1 MGSVVKVIPVKNHL
15 GLLLNK
21 PGGIKR
27 EDALEA
33 AEKNIE
39 SLREEFVA
47 AIPGEITA
55 LEDLFAVANMSG
67 LSAELL
73 TAMLQRAS
81 LILTL
86 SGTFGYDLLDTVVRR
101 FCDFASGMLE
111 KGIINIAP
119 VGVHL
124 RAMRLLCPGNTELPR
139 EEAERMLGSLAM
151 LHEHYRIECLDQDEA
166 QRA

>member
-15 GLLLNK
+15 GQLLNK

-27 EDALEA
+27 EEALEN
-33 AEKNIE
+33 AEKNVE

-47 AIPGEITA
+47 AIPGEVTA

-73 TAMLQRAS
+73 MGMLQRAS
-81 LILTL
+81 QLLTL

-101 FCDFASGMLE
+101 FCDFVAGMID
-111 KGIINIAP
+111 KGLTDTVP
-119 VGVHL
+119 VGIHL
-124 RAMRLLCPGNTELPR
+124 RAMRLLCPGNADLSL
-139 EEAERMLGSLAM
+139 EEAERMLGSLAA
-151 LHEHYRIECLDQDEA
+151 LHDHYHIQCLEQDEA
-166 QRA
+166 QTA